1 MKDNNQAI
9 TKKLRALMTKFAR
22 KLPSRLKQMEDHLHI
37 LINQAWDKGVA
48 KQLYAD
54 LHKLS
59 GTGTSFGFKNL
70 SEKSHQMEEYMALL
84 LKNDNNLQSQQV
96 KELYRY
102 FKELQRSVDHFQT
115 SWVK

>member
-1 MKDNNQAI
+1 MKDSNQAI

-22 KLPSRLKQMEDHLHI
+22 KLPSRLKQMEDHLNI
-37 LINQAWDKGVA
+37 LINRSWDKGVA

-59 GTGTSFGFKNL
+59 GTGTSFGFKKL
-70 SEKSHQMEEYMALL
+70 SEKSRQMEEYMTIL
-84 LKNDNNLQSQQV
+84 LKNDHNLQSRQV
-96 KELYRY
+96 KELCGY